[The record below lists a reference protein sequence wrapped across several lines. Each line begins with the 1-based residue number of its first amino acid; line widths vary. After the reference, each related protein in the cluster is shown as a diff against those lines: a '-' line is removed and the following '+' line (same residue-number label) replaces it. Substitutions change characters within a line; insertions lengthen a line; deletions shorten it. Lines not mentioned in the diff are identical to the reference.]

1 MLMRTFDL
9 EYLEGFCEE
18 CVKIIVQGRT
28 GYKIGGGVVG
38 LLVLPKIIGV
48 KC

>member
-1 MLMRTFDL
+1 MRTFDL

-18 CVKIIVQGRT
+18 CSKTIVQGRT
-28 GYKIGGGVVG
+28 GYKIGVGVVG
-38 LLVLPKIIGV
+38 LLALPKIIGV